1 MRKGLWDMADAIK
14 SNLALDQVSTTAGH
28 KRRIKSET
36 LWGLACVSPAVI
48 GFLAFDIG
56 PMIASFVLSLTDWSV
71 TGTAHWL
78 GFANFRQLLLH
89 DALFRTSAR
98 VTITYA
104 VVSVPLQMLVAFL
117 LALLLNERIKGLPI
131 FRTIFY
137 LPSTVP
143 LIASSVLWLWMYN
156 PDFGLF
162 NALLDRLNLPQ
173 QQWIYASDSVIP
185 SLILMSLWS
194 VGPMMIIFLAGL
206 TAVPQH
212 LYEAVSLD
220 GGNAWNRLFS
230 VTIPMITPTLLFNL
244 VLSIIGSLQT
254 FTQAYVMTDGGPGNS
269 SLFYGLYLYR
279 KAFQEGNLGYAAALG
294 VIQFIVIAALS
305 LFVFRTSSRWVHYGG
320 EG

>member
-1 MRKGLWDMADAIK
+1 MANALKTSLAIE
-14 SNLALDQVSTTAGH
+14 QVSAQPSR
-28 KRRIKSET
+28 KRRIKPET
-36 LWGLACVSPAVI
+36 LWGLACVSPAVL
-48 GFLAFDIG
+48 GFFLWDLG
-56 PMIASFVLSLTDWSV
+56 PMLASFVLSMTDWSV
-71 TGTAHWL
+71 TGEASWL
-78 GFANFRQLLLH
+78 GFANFRQLLFH
-89 DALFRTSAR
+89 DALFRTAAR
-98 VTITYA
+98 VTVTYA
-104 VVSVPLQMLVAFL
+104 VISVPLQMLVAFL
-117 LALLLNERIKGLPI
+117 LAILLNEKIKGLPF

-162 NALLDRLNLPQ
+162 NALLDMLHLPA
-173 QQWIYASDSVIP
+173 QQWIYASDSVVP

-206 TAVPQH
+206 NAVPQH

-220 GGNAWNRLFS
+220 GGNVWNRLFS
-230 VTIPMITPTLLFNL
+230 VTIPMITPTVLFNL

-279 KAFQEGNLGYAAALG
+279 KAFQEGQLGYAAALG
-294 VIQFIVIAALS
+294 VLQFIVIAALS

>member
-1 MRKGLWDMADAIK
+1 MADTAK
-14 SNLALDQVSTTAGH
+14 SSVALDQTSVGPIRN
-28 KRRIKSET
+28 RRFKTET
-36 LWGLACVSPAVI
+36 LWGLVCVSPAII
-48 GFLAFDIG
+48 GFLFFEIG
-56 PMIASFVLSLTDWSV
+56 PMIASFVLSFTDWSV
-71 TGTAHWL
+71 TGQAHWL
-78 GFANFRQLLLH
+78 GFANFRTIFGS
-89 DALFRTSAR
+89 DDLFRTSAR
-98 VTITYA
+98 VTVTYA
-104 VVSVPLQMLVAFL
+104 VVSVPLQIVVAFI
-117 LALLLNERIKGLPI
+117 LALLLNERIKGLPL

-162 NALLDRLNLPQ
+162 NAVLDKFGIPP
-173 QQWIYASDSVIP
+173 QQWIYASGSVVP
-185 SLILMSLWS
+185 SLIIMSLWS
-194 VGPMMIIFLAGL
+194 IGPMMIIFLAGL

-220 GGNAWNRLFS
+220 GGNVWNRLFS

-279 KAFQEGNLGYAAALG
+279 QAFQLGNLGYAASLG
-294 VIQFIVIAALS
+294 VIQFVVIAALS
-305 LFVFRTSSRWVHYGG
+305 LLVFRSSSRWVHYGG
-320 EG
+320 EE

>member
-1 MRKGLWDMADAIK
+1 MANAINT
-14 SNLALDQVSTTAGH
+14 SLAVDQAGQVITQPTR
-28 KRRIKSET
+28 KRRIKTET
-36 LWGLACVSPAVI
+36 LWGLACVSPALL
-48 GFLAFDIG
+48 GFLLWDLG
-56 PMIASFVLSLTDWSV
+56 PMLASFALSLTDWSV
-71 TGTAHWL
+71 TGKSSWL
-78 GFANFRQLLLH
+78 GLANYRQLFFH
-89 DALFRTSAR
+89 DDLFRTAAR
-98 VTITYA
+98 VTVSYA
-104 VVSVPLQMLVAFL
+104 VISVPLQMLVAFL
-117 LALLLNERIKGLPI
+117 LALLLNEKIRGLSF

-143 LIASSVLWLWMYN
+143 LIASSVLWIWMYN

-162 NALLDRLNLPQ
+162 NALLDKFDIPA

-220 GGNAWNRLFS
+220 GGNVWNRLFS
-230 VTIPMITPTLLFNL
+230 VTIPMITPMLLFNL
-244 VLSIIGSLQT
+244 VLGIIGSLQT

-279 KAFQEGNLGYAAALG
+279 KAFQDGQLGYAAALG
-294 VIQFIVIAALS
+294 VIQFFVIAALS

>member
-1 MRKGLWDMADAIK
+1 MADTVK
-14 SNLALDQVSTTAGH
+14 SSVAPDQVSVAPIRN
-28 KRRIKSET
+28 RRVKTET
-36 LWGLACVSPAVI
+36 LWGLACVSPAII
-48 GFLAFDIG
+48 GFLFFEIG
-56 PMIASFVLSLTDWSV
+56 PMIASFVLSFTDWSV
-71 TGTAHWL
+71 TGQAHWL
-78 GFANFRQLLLH
+78 GFENFRTIFGS
-89 DALFRTSAR
+89 DDLFRTSAR
-98 VTITYA
+98 VTVTYA
-104 VVSVPLQMLVAFL
+104 VVSVPLQIVVAFI
-117 LALLLNERIKGLPI
+117 LALLLNERIKGLAL

-162 NALLDRLNLPQ
+162 NAVLDKIGIPP
-173 QQWIYASDSVIP
+173 QQWIYASNSVVP
-185 SLILMSLWS
+185 SLIIMSLWS
-194 VGPMMIIFLAGL
+194 IGPMMIIFLAGL

-220 GGNAWNRLFS
+220 GGNVWNRLFS

-279 KAFQEGNLGYAAALG
+279 QAFQLGNLGYAASLG

-305 LFVFRTSSRWVHYGG
+305 LLVFRSSSRWVHYGG
-320 EG
+320 EE

>member
-1 MRKGLWDMADAIK
+1 MAGAIK
-14 SNLALDQVSTTAGH
+14 PSVDLEQTHVRPIRT
-28 KRRIKSET
+28 RRVRPET
-36 LWGLACVSPAVI
+36 LWGLVCVSPAII
-48 GFLAFDIG
+48 GFLVFEIG
-56 PMIASFVLSLTDWSV
+56 PMIASFVLSFTDWSV
-71 TGTAHWL
+71 TGQAHWL
-78 GFANFRQLLLH
+78 GFANFRTMFGS
-89 DALFRTSAR
+89 DELFRTSAR

-104 VVSVPLQMLVAFL
+104 VISVPLQIIVAFI
-117 LALLLNERIKGLPI
+117 LALVLNERIKGLPL

-162 NALLDRLNLPQ
+162 NAVLAKFHLPA
-173 QQWIYASDSVIP
+173 QQWIYASNSVVP
-185 SLILMSLWS
+185 SLIIMSLWS
-194 VGPMMIIFLAGL
+194 IGPMMIIFLAGL

-220 GGNAWNRLFS
+220 GGNVWNRLFS

-244 VLSIIGSLQT
+244 VLSIIGSLQA
-254 FTQAYVMTDGGPGNS
+254 FTQAYVMTGGGPGNS

-279 KAFQEGNLGYAAALG
+279 KAFQEGQLGYAAALG
-294 VIQFIVIAALS
+294 VIQFFVIATLS
-305 LFVFRTSSRWVHYGG
+305 LFVFRTSSRWVHYGA